1 MPYAPRSLGPA
12 AIPSPPNGPSLLTL
26 EGISFGYAQGKVVR
40 AGVLREISL
49 SIAAGEMLCVLGQN
63 GAGKSTL
70 LKVCAG
76 ILRPQA
82 GRVLCRGVELAGP
95 RSARARAEVARH
107 IAYLPQEA
115 GHLFP
120 FTALEV
126 VLMGRYVRAQSSFE
140 SDEDLA
146 AAEAAMAQTDVWG
159 LRDRPL
165 PELSGGERRR
175 VLLAQALAQ
184 DTELVLL
191 DEPTAGLDPAHALSL
206 GGVMQAICQGGKAL
220 VFTTHDLNLAARLA
234 PRAALLHQGRLD
246 LSGPT
251 LQVLEQAGPQLGVGV
266 HLGRLPSG
274 EPFAVPT

>member
-1 MPYAPRSLGPA
+1 MPASSQPA
-12 AIPSPPNGPSLLTL
+12 TPEPTPSPSLLTL
-26 EGISFGYAQGKVVR
+26 EGVSFGYTHGKAVR
-40 AGVLREISL
+40 PGVLQGIDLRV
-49 SIAAGEMLCVLGQN
+49 AAGELLCVLGQN

-70 LKVCAG
+70 LKLCAG

-82 GRVLCRGVELAGP
+82 GRVLCRGVELTSP

-107 IAYLPQEA
+107 ISYLPQEA

-140 SDEDLA
+140 SADDLA
-146 AAEAAMAQTDVWG
+146 AAEAAMGQTDVWA

-184 DTELVLL
+184 DTELLLL

-206 GGVMQAICQGGKAL
+206 GRVMQLICETSRPGKAL
-220 VFTTHDLNLAARLA
+220 LFSTHDLNLAARLA
-234 PRAALLHQGRLD
+234 PRSVLVHEGRLA

-251 LQVLEQAGPQLGVGV
+251 LSVLEQAGPLLGVGV
-266 HLGRLPSG
+266 HVGRLPSG
-274 EPFAVPT
+274 APFAVAT